1 MKKRNIIILIA
12 VLALGIFIHYGC
24 TNKTSKSIG
33 TKDLVTFSA
42 LSSANILS
50 NTESVNLSLESSSN
64 SLMKLSSTVDDID
77 MDKVNSYLQM
87 MENMLVD
94 DGPILISESVSDK
107 EGYAKKLVFESKDL
121 SGNKEVY
128 TLYFNET
135 VLKDKDDDDDDL
147 FELEEEFKLIGL
159 AIIDGVEYKMTGL
172 KEIDED
178 EEELELKI
186 NLDESNYVLIEQ
198 ETETNESEYSYV
210 VVKNGKKVLSMSFEL
225 EDGIEE
231 IVIRSKE
238 SGSTEIYKFYK
249 SKGDIV
255 IKHIK
260 NGLEVKIVVKS
271 YQDSNNET
279 IYEYKVTETNKTYK
293 YSK

>member
-50 NTESVNLSLESSSN
+50 NTESVNLSLESSSS

-121 SGNKEVY
+121 SGNKETY

-135 VLKDKDDDDDDL
+135 VLKEKDDDDL
-147 FELEEEFKLIGL
+147 FELEEEFKLKGL
-159 AIIDGVEYKMTGL
+159 AIIDGVEYKMTGS
-172 KEIDED
+172 KEIEED

-186 NLDESNYVLIEQ
+186 TLDESNYVLIEQ

-231 IVIRSKE
+231 IVIKSKE

>member
-50 NTESVNLSLESSSN
+50 NTESVNLSLESSSS

-121 SGNKEVY
+121 SGNKETY
-128 TLYFNET
+128 ILYFNET
-135 VLKDKDDDDDDL
+135 VLKEKDDDDL

-159 AIIDGVEYKMTGL
+159 AIIDGVEYKMTGS
-172 KEIDED
+172 KEIEED

-186 NLDESNYVLIEQ
+186 TLDESNYVIIEQ

-249 SKGDIV
+249 SKGEIV